1 MILYIGAGLF
11 VLGIS
16 LAAYV
21 LAAVP
26 SEAPPTLGLR
36 GYKRQRAL
44 ADGSLFALIDPA
56 VRKIGGIVAHLP
68 MRGPR
73 RRAAQLLTAA
83 GDYLGLTPNEYIAL
97 IFIGAIGGALVGLVS
112 VIGLGITPIF
122 ALLLAGLGAWMP
134 YSIVVGEGHRRK
146 SSIDRELPGTIELL
160 ALCMSAGLDFPGA
173 IKQVTSDNGLEETPL
188 RDELRRILRELE
200 LGHSRQRALEAFAL
214 RVPSEAVR
222 DFVAAVIQSE
232 QKGNPLR
239 DVLRVQATVLR
250 TRRTILAEES
260 AARASVLMI
269 GPLVMLLSATLLL
282 IAGPLF
288 IKTMMSSGGGL

>member
-1 MILYIGAGLF
+1 VILYIGMGVIA
-11 VLGIS
+11 
-16 LAAYV
+16 LAIALAVYSF
-21 LAAVP
+21 AAVP
-26 SEAPPTLGLR
+26 AEEPPQLGLR

-44 ADGSLFALIDPA
+44 AAGSMFALFEPVI
-56 VRKIGGIVAHLP
+56 RKVGGAIAHLP
-68 MRGPR
+68 LRGPR
-73 RRAAQLLTAA
+73 RRAAQLLTAS
-83 GDYLGLTPNEYIAL
+83 GDYLGLTANEYIAL
-97 IFIGAIGGALVGLVS
+97 IVLGAVGGFLVGLIS

-134 YSIVVGEGHRRK
+134 YSVVVGEGNRRRG
-146 SSIDRELPGTIELL
+146 SIDRELPGTIELL

-188 RDELRRILRELE
+188 REELRRILRELE
-200 LGHSRQRALEAFAL
+200 LGHSRRRALEAFSL

-232 QKGNPLR
+232 ERGNPLR

-288 IKTMMSSGGGL
+288 IKTVMSSGGGL

>member
-1 MILYIGAGLF
+1 VILYIGMGLI
-11 VLGIS
+11 GIAIA
-16 LAAYV
+16 LAVYSFG
-21 LAAVP
+21 AVP
-26 SEAPPTLGLR
+26 SEDPPTLGLR

-44 ADGSLFALIDPA
+44 AGGSMFALFEPA
-56 VRKIGGIVAHLP
+56 VRKIGGVIARLP
-68 MRGPR
+68 LRGPR

-97 IFIGAIGGALVGLVS
+97 ILLGAIGGFAVGMIS
-112 VIGLGITPIF
+112 VIGLGITPVF
-122 ALLLAGLGAWMP
+122 ALLLAGIGAWMP
-134 YSIVVGEGHRRK
+134 YSIVVGEGQRRRG
-146 SSIDRELPGTIELL
+146 SIDRELPGTIELL

-188 RDELRRILRELE
+188 REELRRILRELE
-200 LGHSRQRALEAFAL
+200 LGHSRRRALEAFAL
-214 RVPSEAVR
+214 RCPSEAVR

-232 QKGNPLR
+232 SKGNPLR

-260 AARASVLMI
+260 AARASVAMI
-269 GPLVMLLSATLLL
+269 GPLVMLLCATLLL

-288 IKTMMSSGGGL
+288 IKTMMSSGGGF